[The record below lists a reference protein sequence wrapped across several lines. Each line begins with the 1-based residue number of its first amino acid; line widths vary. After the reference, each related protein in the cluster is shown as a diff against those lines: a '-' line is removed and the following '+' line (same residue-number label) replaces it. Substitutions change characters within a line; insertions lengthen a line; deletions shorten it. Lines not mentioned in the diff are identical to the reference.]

1 MIFGPKMSA
10 YEFDLMKPNIITI
23 AKIIRNIIPTIAIN
37 GFNGY
42 NAKTIIP
49 PSTMKIM
56 LTTTPI
62 TAPTISLKF
71 PPPASFVFVHIF
83 TSRML
88 RRKLHLR
95 KVQFELGDIQ
105 I

>member
-1 MIFGPKMSA
+1 
-10 YEFDLMKPNIITI
+10 MKPNIITI
-23 AKIIRNIIPTIAIN
+23 AKISRNIIPTIAIN

-42 NAKTIIP
+42 NAKTIMP

-71 PPPASFVFVHIF
+71 PPPSSFGFIHIF
-83 TSRML
+83 ASIML
-88 RRKLHLR
+88 RRKLNLR
-95 KVQFELGDIQ
+95 KVQCKLGDMQ